1 MYFVYR
7 DGRYIDAAG
16 ASFRSFMDG
25 RLPQL
30 PGERPTLDDWSDHLT
45 TLFPEVRLKRFLE
58 MRGADGGRLRRIV
71 GLPALWAGLLY
82 DGDALAAAWDLV
94 KGWSAEQRQALR
106 DEVPRAGLAARIGTA
121 TALDV
126 ARRMVRIAHDG
137 LVARARRNSAG
148 ADETHHLEIIEEIV
162 DRGQSPA
169 DIMLA
174 RHAGAWRG
182 DIDQVFEEYA
192 F

>member
-1 MYFVYR
+1 
-7 DGRYIDAAG
+7 
-16 ASFRSFMDG
+16 MDG

-82 DGDALAAAWDLV
+82 DGAALAAAWDLV
-94 KGWSAEQRQALR
+94 KGWSREQRQALR

-126 ARRMVRIAHDG
+126 ARQMVGIARAG
-137 LVARARRNSAG
+137 LVARTRRNPAG
-148 ADETHHLEIIEEIV
+148 ADETHHLEFVEAIA

-169 DIMLA
+169 DVLLA
-174 RHAGAWRG
+174 RYHGAWRRN
-182 DIDQVFEEYA
+182 IDQVFEEYA